1 MVWESNPQP
10 MQYSLNKL
18 PLSHS
23 GHRPG
28 GNFHFFNLHAKA
40 KIMQK
45 NKTNTDGSPTTN
57 PNLNTQSTKLQSE
70 RN

>member
-1 MVWESNPQP
+1 MVWESNPQT

-23 GHRPG
+23 GNRPG

-40 KIMQK
+40 KNAKI
-45 NKTNTDGSPTTN
+45 KTNTDGNPTTN
-57 PNLNTQSTKLQSE
+57 PNLHKQSTKLQSE
-70 RN
+70 SN